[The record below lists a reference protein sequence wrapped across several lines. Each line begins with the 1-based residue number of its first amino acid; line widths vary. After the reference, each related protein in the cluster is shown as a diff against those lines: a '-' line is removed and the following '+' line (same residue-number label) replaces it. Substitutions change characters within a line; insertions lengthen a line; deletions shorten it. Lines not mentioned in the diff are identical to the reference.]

1 MLIGLRAAFRAA
13 RSFSSCGVHFLMS
26 PRLPVAAG
34 LIGLLSVVAFSCA
47 AAEGVVPIGQ
57 IQGRGASSPL
67 DGREVAI
74 EGVVT
79 ADTRVGLAGLFV
91 QDEGDGD
98 DATSDGVF
106 VTGVADRSVAAGTR
120 LRIVGR
126 VAEVGAGGN
135 ATLTT
140 LQVTQVEILAREQP
154 LPVRVLHAPP
164 SDWEALEGE
173 HVRIEAPLT
182 VAGSDRLSRYGELK
196 LAFGGRLWQ
205 PSELAVAGTPAYA
218 QVLTDN
224 ARRQL
229 LLDDASNA
237 RDPAVVPY
245 LPVGAELRSGE
256 TVTHVEGIV
265 DQRYDGGYRL
275 QVTAPLGLSKP
286 QRPEPPHVRGDLH
299 IASFNLENFF
309 NGDGRDG
316 GFPTPRGA
324 RTPAQYHAQL
334 AKLVA
339 TIRPMQ
345 ADVAALMELE
355 NDGYGPD
362 SAIAALVNALNDG
375 QGKAGD
381 WRFVDAGNGPGDD
394 AIRVGLIYRASKVTP
409 VGKPATL
416 TGEPFDRYSR
426 VPLAQAFKARRG
438 PAFVVVANHLK
449 SKGCNGASG
458 RDADQGDG
466 QGCWNAMRTES
477 VQRLQQWLQTDPTG
491 AGTEYA
497 VLLGD
502 FNAYAMEDPI
512 RALHAQGWQDAFAVA
527 GVERPYSY
535 VYNGLSGRLDHALVS
550 PALARRVRG
559 AAEWHVNADEAD
571 EQGYAGRNVPG
582 PWRSSDHD
590 PLVIGVSF

>member
-1 MLIGLRAAFRAA
+1 
-13 RSFSSCGVHFLMS
+13 MS
-26 PRLPVAAG
+26 PCLPVAAG
-34 LIGLLSVVAFSCA
+34 LTGLLSAVVLSCA
-47 AAEGVVPIGQ
+47 AASGVVPIGQ
-57 IQGRGASSPL
+57 VQGRDASSPL

-74 EGVVT
+74 QGVVT
-79 ADTRVGLAGLFV
+79 ADTREGLAGLFV
-91 QDEGDGD
+91 QDADDGD

-126 VAEVGAGGN
+126 VAEVGAGGG

-140 LQVTQVEILAREQP
+140 LQATQVQVLARDQP
-154 LPVRVLHAPP
+154 LPVRMLRAPP
-164 SDWEALEGE
+164 PDWEALEGE
-173 HVRIEAPLT
+173 RVRIEAPLT
-182 VAGSDRLSRYGELK
+182 VAGSDRLGRHGELK

-205 PSELAVAGTPAYA
+205 PTELAIAGSPAYA
-218 QVLTDN
+218 QVQADN

-229 LLDDASNA
+229 LLDDAGNA
-237 RDPAVVPY
+237 RDPAAVPY
-245 LPVGAELRSGE
+245 LREGAALRSGE
-256 TVTHVEGIV
+256 PVTGVEGIV

-275 QVTAPLGLSKP
+275 QAIVPLAL
-286 QRPEPPHVRGDLH
+286 PEPPRPAPPQVRGDLR

-309 NGDGRDG
+309 NGDGRG
-316 GFPTPRGA
+316 GAFPTPRGA
-324 RTPAQYHAQL
+324 RTQAQYRAQL

-362 SAIAALVNALNDG
+362 SAIAALVDALNDG
-375 QGKAGD
+375 QGQAGD
-381 WRFVDAGNGPGDD
+381 WRFVDAGSGPGGD
-394 AIRVGLIYRASKVTP
+394 AIRVGLIYRASRVAP

-416 TGEPFDRYSR
+416 TGEPFDSHSR
-426 VPLAQAFKARRG
+426 VPLAQAFKAGRG

-466 QGCWNAMRTES
+466 QGCWNATRTAS
-477 VQRLQQWLQTDPTG
+477 VQRLQQWLQSDPTG
-491 AGTEYA
+491 AGTGYA

-502 FNAYAMEDPI
+502 FNAYAMEEPV
-512 RALHAQGWQDAFAVA
+512 RTLRAQGWQDAFAVVR
-527 GVERPYSY
+527 VERPYSY

-571 EQGYAGRNVPG
+571 GQGYAGRNVPG